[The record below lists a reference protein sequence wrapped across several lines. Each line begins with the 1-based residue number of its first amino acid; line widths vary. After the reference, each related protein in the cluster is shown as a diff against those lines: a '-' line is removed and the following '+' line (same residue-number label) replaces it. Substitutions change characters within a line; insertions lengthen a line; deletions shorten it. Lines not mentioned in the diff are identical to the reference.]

1 VGPQRR
7 LPRLGI
13 SCGKYAAAE
22 EKDFVKRREYGI
34 NLDDGVALST
44 EEEFRLLYVPCNPD
58 ETACLQG
65 WFADDTQES
74 LLLGGQ
80 IGSGK
85 TTLLKE
91 VSRSFMDAQIITVS
105 FDTDPIEP
113 LEGGYCMIL
122 FGRILQAC
130 LRFGVEIDGCG
141 IALSD
146 FPTIDTDSWHA
157 FADKTTTWPSNL
169 REAERL
175 RDACAIMT
183 QNAELVRK
191 ACGEL
196 LDRLRDIT
204 SREPTIIAEGI
215 DKFSPSTSE
224 YFSIQDTLTFLVQR
238 KTLFEV
244 NAVHLFKEQDFR
256 PGIRKLFVGG
266 IGNVLL
272 ARMLQKRLGSYA
284 SIYQNAISLLSE
296 YSGGNARQALRLLN
310 AYYFR
315 RTQRQNDHTEAI
327 ALACHQV
334 GKDLLNMPYG
344 RFPTEIFTVV
354 KHDKYI
360 EGSLFNDKKREI
372 REGANDA
379 LYHNWLFMQGEP
391 NPATPTQWPSIINP
405 LIDEAIE
412 WKSDAP
418 RTPEEE
424 AVRKWAQDHD
434 ISPLGLNIPVDD
446 NGKPAWD
453 KFWEEIEASSFSG
466 RDALNIL
473 GLIEEIGAGLFGVE
487 RQDRIIITYQER
499 KNLEAV
505 RDFLVGEA
513 NTYSHFPCE
522 EITLEG
528 GEGREPVIVLLMLLA
543 ARDPNRIY
551 SVELTGKWTDAQVRD
566 LDRRRDI
573 LGNLQMLWWIQ
584 QDALKRYLRFW
595 PQLRQFFRIYR
606 LEDELWR
613 GITMEEIQADI
624 DFIKDMSD
632 ESDPEGVRRLRNVLV
647 YLKEAG
653 SKS

>member
-1 VGPQRR
+1 VESQGCFTG
-7 LPRLGI
+7 LGAG
-13 SCGKYAAAE
+13 CGKYAAAK
-22 EKDFVKRREYGI
+22 EKNFMKRREYGI

-58 ETACLQG
+58 ETSCLQG

-91 VSRSFMDAQIITVS
+91 VSRSFIGTHMITVL

-113 LEGGYCMIL
+113 SEGGYCML
-122 FGRILQAC
+122 LLGRTLQVC
-130 LRFGVEIDGCG
+130 LKAGVEVDGCG
-141 IALSD
+141 IVLSD
-146 FPTIDTDSWHA
+146 FPSIGADSWAA
-157 FADKTTTWPSNL
+157 FTDAIITWPSNL

-175 RDACAIMT
+175 RDACAIMS

-191 ACGEL
+191 TCGEL

-215 DKFSPSTSE
+215 DKISPSTSE
-224 YFSIQDTLTFLVQR
+224 YFSIQDTLTFLGQR

-256 PGIRKLFVGG
+256 PGIQKLFIGG
-266 IGNVLL
+266 IGNDML
-272 ARMLQKRLGSYA
+272 AQMLRKRLGTYA
-284 SIYQNAISLLSE
+284 PIYQDAISLLAG
-296 YSGGNARQALRLLN
+296 YSGGNARQILRLLN

-315 RTQRQNDHTEAI
+315 RTQRQNDHTAAI

-334 GKDLLNMPYG
+334 GKDLLNIPYG
-344 RFPTEIFTVV
+344 RFPTDIFTVV
-354 KHDKYI
+354 KRDKYI
-360 EGSLFNDKKREI
+360 EGSLLTDPKTAT
-372 REGANDA
+372 GANDA
-379 LYHNWLFMQGEP
+379 VYHNWLFVQDEP
-391 NPATPTQWPSIINP
+391 DLVTPTQWPTIINP

-412 WKSDAP
+412 WEADAP

-424 AVRKWAQDHD
+424 AVRKWASDHN
-434 ISPLGLNIPVDD
+434 ISPLGLNLPVDD
-446 NGKPAWD
+446 KGKPAWD

-487 RQDRIIITYQER
+487 RQDRIIITYQDR

-551 SVELTGKWTDAQVRD
+551 SVELTGKWTNAQVRD
-566 LDRRRDI
+566 LNRRRDI

-632 ESDPEGVRRLRNVLV
+632 ESDPEGVRKLLNVLV

-653 SKS
+653 GKS

>member
-1 VGPQRR
+1 
-7 LPRLGI
+7 
-13 SCGKYAAAE
+13 
-22 EKDFVKRREYGI
+22 VKRREYGV

-74 LLLGGQ
+74 LMLGGQ

-91 VSRSFMDAQIITVS
+91 VSRSFIDAQIITVR

-113 LEGGYCMIL
+113 SEGGYSMLL
-122 FGRILQAC
+122 FGRILQVC
-130 LRFGVEIDGCG
+130 LKAGVEVDGCG

-146 FPTIDTDSWHA
+146 FPSIDADSWHA
-157 FADKTTTWPSNL
+157 FVDKTTSWPSNL
-169 REAERL
+169 QEAGRL
-175 RDACAIMT
+175 RNVCAVMSE
-183 QNAELVRK
+183 NARLVRK
-191 ACGEL
+191 ACGQL
-196 LDRLRDIT
+196 LNRLRDIT
-204 SREPTIIAEGI
+204 SREPIIIAEGI
-215 DKFSPSTSE
+215 DKFSPGTPE
-224 YFSIQDTLTFLVQR
+224 YFSLCDTLTFLAKR

-244 NAVHLFKEQDFR
+244 NAVHLFQEQDFR
-256 PGIRKLFVGG
+256 PGIGKLFVGG
-266 IGNVLL
+266 IGEDMLVE
-272 ARMLQKRLGSYA
+272 MLQKRLGSYA
-284 SIYQNAISLLSE
+284 PVYQDAFSLIVE

-315 RTQRQNDHTEAI
+315 RAQRQNDHTAAI
-327 ALACHQV
+327 AMACHQV
-334 GKDLLNMPYG
+334 GKNLLNMPYG
-344 RFPTEIFTVV
+344 RFPTDIVTVV
-354 KHDKYI
+354 KRDKYI
-360 EGSLFNDKKREI
+360 EGSLLTDPKTAT
-372 REGANDA
+372 GANDA
-379 LYHNWLFMQGEP
+379 LYHNWLFVQGEP
-391 NPATPTQWPSIINP
+391 DPATPTKWPAIINP
-405 LIDEAIE
+405 LIDEAIKWE
-412 WKSDAP
+412 ADAP

-434 ISPLGLNIPVDD
+434 ISPLGLNLPVDD
-446 NGKPAWD
+446 NGKPAWN

-487 RQDRIIITYQER
+487 RQDRIIITYQDR

-513 NTYSHFPCE
+513 NTYSLFPCE

-528 GEGREPVIVLLMLLA
+528 GEGREPVIELLMRLA
-543 ARDPNRIY
+543 DQDPNRIY
-551 SVELTGKWTDAQVRD
+551 SVELTGKWTEAQLRD
-566 LDRRRDI
+566 LEHRRDI
-573 LGNLQMLWWIQ
+573 LDNLQMLWWIQ
-584 QDALKRYLRFW
+584 QDDLKRYLRFW

-624 DFIKDMSD
+624 DFIKEMSE
-632 ESDPEGVRRLRNVLV
+632 ESDPEGVRRLLNVLA
-647 YLKEAG
+647 YLKDVG
-653 SKS
+653 DKS